1 MIRQLALLTYG
12 ILSYLLALAALLYT
26 VGFIGGFLTPTQLDG
41 PRQGSLA
48 AALVID
54 GGLLALFAVQHS
66 GMARPG
72 FKRWL
77 TRFVPGPAERSTY
90 VLLSSAALFVL
101 FWQWQPLGGV
111 VWQVSGEA
119 ARAAVLA
126 VYAAGWVVVLATTFL
141 INHFDLFG
149 LRQVWLA
156 FRGSAYTPLRF
167 TTPGPYRLVRH
178 PLYVGWL
185 TVFWAAPTMTSAH
198 LLFAVGMTVYIL
210 AAIRWEE
217 RDLVAAHPEYAAY
230 RRRVPMFLPRWRVRS
245 ASSALGDGLLPAVGE
260 PKFISTRSSATETAR

>member
-1 MIRQLALLTYG
+1 MAPFARRLAILIYG
-12 ILSYLLALAALLYT
+12 ILSYVLSLASFVYCA
-26 VGFIGGFLTPTQLDG
+26 GFIGGFLTPTQLDD

-48 AALVID
+48 AALLVD
-54 GGLLALFAVQHS
+54 GGLLALFALQHS

-77 TRFVPGPAERSTY
+77 TRFVPEPAERSTY
-90 VLLSSAALFVL
+90 VLFSSVALFLL
-101 FWQWQPLGGV
+101 FWLWQPLGGV
-111 VWQVSGEA
+111 VWETSET

-126 VYAAGWVVVLATTFL
+126 VYGAGWVVVLAVTFL

-156 FRGSAYTPLRF
+156 FRDIEYTPLKF
-167 TTPGPYRLVRH
+167 ATPGPYRLVRH
-178 PLYVGWL
+178 PLYIGWF
-185 TVFWAAPTMTSAH
+185 TVFWAAPTMTAAH
-198 LLFAVGMTVYIL
+198 LLFAMGMTAYIL

-230 RRRVPMFLPRWRVRS
+230 REEVPMLLPRLDSSARS
-245 ASSALGDGLLPAVGE
+245 AAEG
-260 PKFISTRSSATETAR
+260 